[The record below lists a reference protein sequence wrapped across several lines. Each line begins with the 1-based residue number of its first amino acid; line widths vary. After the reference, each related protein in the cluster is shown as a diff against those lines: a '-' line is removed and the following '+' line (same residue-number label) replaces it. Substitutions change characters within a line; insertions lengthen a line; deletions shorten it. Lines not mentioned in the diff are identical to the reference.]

1 MCIYL
6 LRTTNSVVDVIE
18 LMIWYVYKADTSMYS
33 ITQLKVRSA
42 VLFPAVRSHVDLM
55 SLAEL
60 GVKEAI
66 LISWA
71 GIQSFFSVD
80 L

>member
-1 MCIYL
+1 
-6 LRTTNSVVDVIE
+6 
-18 LMIWYVYKADTSMYS
+18 MYS

-60 GVKEAI
+60 GVKETI